1 MDTRVRQVEDIVKN
15 ALGKAVTI
23 VVDSE
28 KTKLSEY
35 DSMSKS
41 FSGLDDRIAAAASVQ
56 QLSSSSRTRATLP
69 TTPIRTLTP
78 YSIVQFR
85 DNVGQVFDDN
95 SKVGMYVTNPDI
107 RPPDG
112 NGIVYFDSNKNSYT
126 KVTGIP
132 ATNMKELYKEV
143 LPNIGVFV
151 VYGNMGNVSSLRPGV
166 ITKVTDGTDGTDGE
180 KIPTEIKY
188 LPDISNPNSI
198 ETFTNGNGGEDNL
211 LMSST
216 KSMSLSQQSID
227 KTWLCIP
234 PEMLPPNIEE
244 NLLRV
249 AELSNEVEASTA
261 LAASQPQTDQKFP
274 VTFNFVLSLTGEHR
288 VYLVGDFNH
297 DSNRDW
303 ANNQIE
309 MKPSSKPYG
318 TSKQLFTTTVELA
331 PGEYKY
337 KFMVNGVS
345 TVDNTEPTTGSGN
358 EQNNI
363 IEVTK
368 PVLEP
373 AGIAIVKNYNI
384 GFTSSLFNNK
394 KVSIESASDDGETF
408 VVKGETGA
416 TATISKNNLTPLM
429 SPREVE
435 ARLVANGSKDVNSL
449 LTGGRGGGRGRGRIR
464 GTRKYQNQKRRG
476 NGNGNMRRR
485 ITRKVKRSRRVGV
498 VHRGGGGRGGKIYKK
513 TKKHVRGGR
522 GRGVGHR
529 RTIKKY
535 HRR

>member
-41 FSGLDDRIAAAASVQ
+41 FNGLGDRIAAAASVQ
-56 QLSSSSRTRATLP
+56 LSSSDRPKPPPP
-69 TTPIRTLTP
+69 TPTP
-78 YSIVQFR
+78 YSIVRFR

-95 SKVGMYVTNPDI
+95 SKVGMYVTNPNI
-107 RPPDG
+107 QPPPG
-112 NGIVYFDSNKNSYT
+112 NGVIYFDSDNSKYT
-126 KVTGIP
+126 KDTDIRSYNMQKIREEVVTG
-132 ATNMKELYKEV
+132 
-143 LPNIGVFV
+143 IGVFV
-151 VYGNMGNVSSLRPGV
+151 VYGNMGDVSSLRPGV
-166 ITKVTDGTDGTDGE
+166 ITKVTDGTDGE

-198 ETFTNGNGGEDNL
+198 ETFTNGNGGEDSL

-227 KTWLCIP
+227 KTWLCISR
-234 PEMLPPNIEE
+234 EMLPPNIEA

-249 AELSNEVEASTA
+249 AELSTDNVGAQPLQQFPNGTTVKVVGTSHVYVVEQLLKSPTWMYTVEKFNPESNTYNIKTKGAAKLPYYSIPASNLEA
-261 LAASQPQTDQKFP
+261 VGSDPAPVEPDQKTP
-274 VTFNFVLSLTGEHR
+274 VTFDWTGEGNK
-288 VYLVGDFNH
+288 VYLVG
-297 DSNRDW
+297 S
-303 ANNQIE
+303 
-309 MKPSSKPYG
+309 
-318 TSKQLFTTTVELA
+318 FTGWGQNKILMTRNTNGIFTKTVELD
-331 PGEYKY
+331 PGKYEYK
-337 KFMVNGVS
+337 FIVDGTWMVDSNKPK
-345 TVDNTEPTTGSGN
+345 NGSGAN
-358 EQNNI
+358 ENNVI
-363 IEVTK
+363 
-368 PVLEP
+368 
-373 AGIAIVKNYNI
+373 
-384 GFTSSLFNNK
+384 
-394 KVSIESASDDGETF
+394 D
-408 VVKGETGA
+408 
-416 TATISKNNLTPLM
+416 
-429 SPREVE
+429 VE
-435 ARLVANGSKDVNSL
+435 ENFSGGG
-449 LTGGRGGGRGRGRIR
+449 GGRGRGRGRGRIR

-522 GRGVGHR
+522 GGRGRGVGHR